1 MAETTINPPEKD
13 EKDKKEKLVT
23 SKPVKKDPTI
33 PDFEDPLL
41 SDTAKAWKQAF
52 FENKSLIH
60 VDLSHNNF
68 KKHEA
73 FLMGKFDCL
82 SIR

>member
-1 MAETTINPPEKD
+1 
-13 EKDKKEKLVT
+13 
-23 SKPVKKDPTI
+23 
-33 PDFEDPLL
+33 LL

-73 FLMGKFDCL
+73 FLMGKFDCI